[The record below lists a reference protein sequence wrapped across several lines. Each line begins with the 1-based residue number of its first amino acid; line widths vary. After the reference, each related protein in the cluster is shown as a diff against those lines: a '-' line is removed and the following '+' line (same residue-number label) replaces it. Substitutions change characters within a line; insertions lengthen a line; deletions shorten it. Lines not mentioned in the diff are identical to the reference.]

1 MLKVRVSFSDE
12 IEKDEFIKMLQKETE
27 VLSVSEEYKNRNS
40 KFKRIYVELDKKE
53 L

>member
-1 MLKVRVSFSDE
+1 
-12 IEKDEFIKMLQKETE
+12 MLQKETE

-53 L
+53 LQEKGTLWDKMKYN

>member
-1 MLKVRVSFSDE
+1 
-12 IEKDEFIKMLQKETE
+12 MLQKETE